1 MRTDMLFID
10 GELVDLDEDTQI
22 TLNIKSNLFTD
33 LSKIVSNNSYTIKL
47 PKTVRNQ
54 RIIEQ
59 ADLPACDT
67 DYPRE
72 YHQARYFR
80 HGIEIIPDGRAVL
93 VSCADTLDIA
103 LTWGN
108 VSLMESITD
117 GDKTL
122 NDLENESSSG
132 FFTIWID
139 ESHMIEGN
147 RSVLFISTHVSF
159 ILNQWFCI

>member
-54 RIIEQ
+54 RIIEH

-80 HGIEIIPDGRAVL
+80 TVYSVCRQCGMLAV
-93 VSCADTLDIA
+93 SYRRQPA
-103 LTWGN
+103 
-108 VSLMESITD
+108 TD
-117 GDKTL
+117 PRRHTTRFVHL
-122 NDLENESSSG
+122 QSACC
-132 FFTIWID
+132 
-139 ESHMIEGN
+139 HP
-147 RSVLFISTHVSF
+147 R
-159 ILNQWFCI
+159 